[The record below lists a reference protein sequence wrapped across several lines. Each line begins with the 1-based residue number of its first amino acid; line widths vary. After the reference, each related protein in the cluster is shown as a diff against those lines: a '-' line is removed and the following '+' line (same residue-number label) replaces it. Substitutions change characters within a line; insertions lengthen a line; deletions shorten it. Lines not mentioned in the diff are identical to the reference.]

1 LIDDTLE
8 KGMTAIWEA
17 VRTSSEVS
25 DIALGP
31 YPKAE

>member
-1 LIDDTLE
+1 MDDTLE

-17 VRTSSEVS
+17 VRTSSDVS
-25 DIALGP
+25 VEELGP